1 MSTLLMIKPP
11 APRSTEEPAPLSC
24 EACEVL
30 RALVLGLELRGGAGG
45 WAFVGPWQDPTRS
58 GVPSAI
64 MSELFG
70 ADFVRHGD
78 GSQIEITDAGQRAL
92 KARIDTAWQDT
103 ILYY

>member
-1 MSTLLMIKPP
+1 
-11 APRSTEEPAPLSC
+11 
-24 EACEVL
+24 
-30 RALVLGLELRGGAGG
+30 
-45 WAFVGPWQDPTRS
+45 
-58 GVPSAI
+58 

-103 ILYY
+103 ILWIKGGGSI